1 MELDTFRERVKSVK
15 GLKLS
20 ISTICN
26 QAIHFLELLRDDVE
40 AIHELIMSAALQLVV
55 LILHLSIEFL
65 DLFKAGILLLKV
77 LVSHLVLLNDVDIWG
92 LT

>member
-1 MELDTFRERVKSVK
+1 MELNTFREWVKSVK

-20 ISTICN
+20 ITTICN

-40 AIHELIMSAALQLVV
+40 AIHELVMSAALQLVV
-55 LILHLSIEFL
+55 LILHLAIELL
-65 DLFKAGILLLKV
+65 DLFKAGILLLEV
-77 LVSHLVLLNDVDIWG
+77 LISHLILLDDVDIRG